1 MTATFDFDGRP
12 VPFRA
17 GQSIGAAL
25 VAAGVLSW
33 RSTRVRG
40 RPRGVFCGIGVCF
53 DCLIIVDGR
62 PNVRACLEPA
72 KERLDVRRQ
81 DGSGHAEITV

>member
-12 VPFRA
+12 IPFAA
-17 GQSIGAAL
+17 GQTIGAAL
-25 VAAGVLSW
+25 ISAGILSW
-33 RSTRVRG
+33 RSTRVYG

-53 DCLIIVDGR
+53 DCLITVDGR

-72 KERLDVRRQ
+72 TQCTDVRRQ
-81 DGSGHAEITV
+81 DGSGHGRLSV